1 MLKSLV
7 VLMYYSWPMYYLTLV
22 CLFIINLG
30 FITDN
35 DVVILLM
42 RRVEKAAPWP
52 FVDTSSSS
60 GTLHSSCGAFFI
72 PFYGWETLRPEK
84 KGLVQSV
91 FLPLRC
97 LQRKVIGLGNLGST
111 FWADHRVEGRNSCRI
126 LMPGLSIMSPPGP
139 SRSSA
144 CPSACSALCMLPKL
158 T

>member
-22 CLFIINLG
+22 CLFIINLD

-97 LQRKVIGLGNLGST
+97 LQRKVIGLGKTRQHVLG
-111 FWADHRVEGRNSCRI
+111 
-126 LMPGLSIMSPPGP
+126 
-139 SRSSA
+139 
-144 CPSACSALCMLPKL
+144 
-158 T
+158 